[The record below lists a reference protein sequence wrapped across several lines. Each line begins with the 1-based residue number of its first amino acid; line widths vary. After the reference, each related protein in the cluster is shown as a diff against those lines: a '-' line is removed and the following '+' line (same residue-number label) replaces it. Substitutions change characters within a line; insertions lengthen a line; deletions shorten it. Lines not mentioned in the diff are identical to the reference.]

1 MPRRARNLQHLAA
14 CGILQP
20 ATPCGPLVRKGEDM
34 CYSCSPGCD
43 NCFAKLL
50 ECPSCGHIEMLARD
64 ACSRCGHPPHAGDA
78 RRGRG
83 GMESGTPVLAAQE
96 RPEPG
101 GRAYDRRREAA
112 GPARERQLTAPRFAS
127 GSEQGWQRTR
137 VAADAR
143 GVAGSAARAGRP
155 ASPPPL
161 RRAPAA
167 PGARRPFPSCWPA
180 RCPGKGWR
188 RRRGARRTCRRAT

>member
-34 CYSCSPGCD
+34 CYSCSPWMRQ
-43 NCFAKLL
+43 LL
-50 ECPSCGHIEMLARD
+50 RQASGVPVVRAHRNACTRCLLAVR
-64 ACSRCGHPPHAGDA
+64 ASPHAGDA